1 LLEGGPSPNVGSA
14 KARAGSMNTPGPF
27 NFHKSRTSL
36 CGRVSKTQPAWGS
49 TRATCQF
56 FFGVV
61 ADKQCTCPENLQNR
75 LNDHNAGKVPHTSK
89 FRPWVI
95 RSATAFKDKGRAIA
109 FERYLKSGSGR
120 AFLHRHL

>member
-1 LLEGGPSPNVGSA
+1 MNDYHYVYTLQSLSQPNQIYTG
-14 KARAGSMNTPGPF
+14 
-27 NFHKSRTSL
+27 RT
-36 CGRVSKTQPAWGS
+36 
-49 TRATCQF
+49 
-56 FFGVV
+56 
-61 ADKQCTCPENLQNR
+61 ENLQGR

-95 RSATAFKDKGRAIA
+95 RSATAFKDKNRATA